1 MKKIDILI
9 NLVKEKDAPFERYTN
24 LIRTN
29 PIIQDK
35 IFVSCLKESKEIKEK
50 IKKICIDLL
59 ELTKIVENAKYKTFE
74 ELSADELTEELIELV
89 EKVINNGNC
98 NNTK

>member
-9 NLVKEKDAPFERYTN
+9 NLVKEKDAPFERYTS

-35 IFVSCLKESKEIKEK
+35 IFVSCLKENKEIKAK
-50 IKKICIDLL
+50 MKKICIDLL

-74 ELSADELTEELIELV
+74 ELSADDLTEQLIELV

>member
-9 NLVKEKDAPFERYTN
+9 NLVKEKDAPFERYTY
-24 LIRTN
+24 LIKTN
-29 PIIQDK
+29 PIIQGK

-50 IKKICIDLL
+50 MKKICIDLL
-59 ELTKIVENAKYKTFE
+59 ELTKMVENAKYKTFE
-74 ELSADELTEELIELV
+74 ELSADELTEQLIEII

>member
-50 IKKICIDLL
+50 MKKICIDLL

-98 NNTK
+98 NNIK

>member
-74 ELSADELTEELIELV
+74 ELSADEPDSRRGICGLQRAAQ
-89 EKVINNGNC
+89 
-98 NNTK
+98 

>member
-29 PIIQDK
+29 PIIQGK

-50 IKKICIDLL
+50 MKKICIDLL

-74 ELSADELTEELIELV
+74 ELTDEGLAEELIEIV
-89 EKVINNGNC
+89 EKVINNGNR